1 MYLYRHTHLILVPVY
16 ELTHIYTEDKLP
28 KILPSSSPSIVLSYP
43 ATKRI
48 WNAWLILTSTGYQ
61 SLWQHDE
68 EMRTNW
74 EYFAQGL

>member
-16 ELTHIYTEDKLP
+16 ELTHIHTEDKLP
-28 KILPSSSPSIVLSYP
+28 KILPNTSPSNVLTYP
-43 ATKRI
+43 TTKRI
-48 WNAWLILTSTGYQ
+48 WNAWLILTNTGYQ
-61 SLWQHDE
+61 SLWQYDE